1 MSSGFDAP
9 ASLISIRAGVGGVR
23 KGQIVK
29 LSSGKVIACSAQG
42 EAGFGV
48 AVHSADADGLTL
60 VCVAGECD
68 VEVNDAAADLPV
80 GSYFT
85 PTTAGVAEVATSSD
99 FVHGIM
105 LEAGEAAVGSTYAY
119 KRCIVFAYKGNSVA

>member
-1 MSSGFDAP
+1 MYVNAIQ
-9 ASLISIRAGVGGVR
+9 ISILAGAGGVR

-29 LSSGKVIACSAQG
+29 LSSGKVIACSSQG

-48 AVHSADADGLTL
+48 AIHDAAADELTL
-60 VCVAGECD
+60 VCVEGECD

-85 PTTAGVAEVATSSD
+85 PTTAGVAEVAASGD
-99 FVHGIM
+99 RVHGLM

-119 KRCIVFAYKGNSVA
+119 KRCIVFGYKGNSVA